1 MCPFKPLSELVLKCD
16 TGINLS
22 ESCCGGVEP
31 AIDGNFWTCGDIFP
45 GAAATHGGAWFLNAQ
60 RFSGTRG
67 RMSGGR
73 SRAQGLEPACTQVW
87 GIFFFLCC
95 TERKRFAS
103 KPVFLFLFFPPPLL
117 CIPANNFC
125 HLFFTEKKKLPA
137 AGCLQWYGDNYPHY
151 GDTAKCW

>member
-73 SRAQGLEPACTQVW
+73 SRARGWGWPAPKSEGFFFFSERKRIKTCLSFS
-87 GIFFFLCC
+87 FFFLPS
-95 TERKRFAS
+95 FA
-103 KPVFLFLFFPPPLL
+103 FLQIIFVIYFLP
-117 CIPANNFC
+117 
-125 HLFFTEKKKLPA
+125 KKKIACCRLLTVIRRQLPS
-137 AGCLQWYGDNYPHY
+137 LQRHG
-151 GDTAKCW
+151 KCW

>member
-45 GAAATHGGAWFLNAQ
+45 GAAVTHGGAWFLNAQ
-60 RFSGTRG
+60 RFSGTWG

-87 GIFFFLCC
+87 GIFFFFLVLLCIKTC
-95 TERKRFAS
+95 LSFS
-103 KPVFLFLFFPPPLL
+103 FFPLLL
-117 CIPANNFC
+117 CIPANYFC
-125 HLFFTEKKKLPA
+125 HLFSEKKKKIACCRLLTVIRRQLPS
-137 AGCLQWYGDNYPHY
+137 LQRHG
-151 GDTAKCW
+151 KCW